1 MGRAVPDQKN
11 TYKETVMILDVLLFI
26 LGLVMLVIGAEGLVR
41 GATRVAR
48 ALGVSPFMVGFTI
61 VTFGTTAPEQVVS
74 ISAALRGNSELAL
87 GNVVGSNIV
96 NVGLVLGAAAVVAP
110 FTAHLRLLRVET
122 PLVVLVSILLWLFCS
137 DGTLSRWDGA
147 LLLCGFAGLVVY
159 MYRSARAEPP
169 EVKAEVGKEATVKMP
184 VWQASL
190 VMVVGLATLIGG
202 AQLMV
207 YAAVEIARAVGVSEW
222 LIGLTVVAVGTSL
235 PELAAAVVGAFRGES
250 DLVLGNVVGSCLFNI
265 LMILGLTSVIQPM
278 VVPPEALAVD
288 LRIMFGFAVALL
300 LIVANG
306 LRVYRWEGVL
316 LLAGYATFIA
326 WQMQEAS

>member
-1 MGRAVPDQKN
+1 
-11 TYKETVMILDVLLFI
+11 
-26 LGLVMLVIGAEGLVR
+26 
-41 GATRVAR
+41 
-48 ALGVSPFMVGFTI
+48 
-61 VTFGTTAPEQVVS
+61 
-74 ISAALRGNSELAL
+74 
-87 GNVVGSNIV
+87 VGSNIV

-137 DGTLSRWDGA
+137 DGTLSRLDGA
-147 LLLCGFAGLVVY
+147 LLLCGFVGLVVS

-169 EVKAEVGKEATVKMP
+169 EVKAEVGKEAAVKMP
-184 VWQASL
+184 LGLAAL
-190 VMVVGLATLIGG
+190 VMIVGLATLIGG

-207 YAAVEIARAVGVSEW
+207 YAAVEMARAVGVSEW

-235 PELAAAVVGAFRGES
+235 PELAAAVVGAFSGES

-278 VVPPEALAVD
+278 AVPPEALAVD
-288 LRIMFGFAVALL
+288 LRVMFGFAIALL

-326 WQMQEAS
+326 WQVREAN

>member
-1 MGRAVPDQKN
+1 
-11 TYKETVMILDVLLFI
+11 MILDVLLFI

-137 DGTLSRWDGA
+137 DGTLSRLDGT

-169 EVKAEVGKEATVKMP
+169 EVKAEVGKEAAVKMP
-184 VWQASL
+184 IWQASL
-190 VMVVGLATLIGG
+190 VMIVGLASLIGG

-278 VVPPEALAVD
+278 AVPPEALAVD
-288 LRIMFGFAVALL
+288 LRVMFGFAVALL

-306 LRVYRWEGVL
+306 LRVYRWEGIL
-316 LLAGYATFIA
+316 LVAGYATFIA
-326 WQMQEAS
+326 WQVREAN

>member
-1 MGRAVPDQKN
+1 
-11 TYKETVMILDVLLFI
+11 MIINLLLFTV
-26 LGLVMLVIGAEGLVR
+26 GLIMLVGGAEGLVR

-48 ALGVSPFMVGFTI
+48 ALGVGPFLVGFTI

-74 ISAALRGNSELAL
+74 ISAALRGNADLAL

-122 PLVVLVSILLWLFCS
+122 PLVVLVSVLLWLLCS
-137 DGTLSRWDGA
+137 DGTLSRLDGA
-147 LLLCGFAGLVVY
+147 MLLCGFTGLVVY
-159 MYRSARAEPP
+159 MYRSARSEPP
-169 EVKAEVGKEATVKMP
+169 EVKAEVGKEAAVKMP
-184 VWQASL
+184 VWQAAV
-190 VMVVGLATLIGG
+190 VMSAGLAILIGG

-207 YAAVEIARAVGVSEW
+207 YAAVEIARALGVSEW

-265 LMILGLTSVIQPM
+265 LMILGLTSVIEPM
-278 VVPPEALAVD
+278 TVPPAALAVD
-288 LRIMFGFAVALL
+288 LRVMLGFAVALL

-306 LRVYRWEGVL
+306 LRVYRWEGIVL
-316 LLAGYATFIA
+316 LVGYGSFIA
-326 WQMQEAS
+326 WQVQEAN